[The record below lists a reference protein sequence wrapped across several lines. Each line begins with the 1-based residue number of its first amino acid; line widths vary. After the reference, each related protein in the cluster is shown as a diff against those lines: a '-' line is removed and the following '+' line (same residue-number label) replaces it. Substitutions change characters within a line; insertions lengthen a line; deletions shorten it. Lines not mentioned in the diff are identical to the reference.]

1 MPKPDRT
8 RESLDDLA
16 DNQSSGQS
24 GTLGS
29 TTSLDA
35 ERKEVRLDS
44 RKRTEMAI
52 EGQYGVNLCG
62 KPRTGFEI
70 NIIILNYGLHRSELL
85 EREGYVTRR

>member
-35 ERKEVRLDS
+35 ERKEGS
-44 RKRTEMAI
+44 R
-52 EGQYGVNLCG
+52 
-62 KPRTGFEI
+62 FEVE
-70 NIIILNYGLHRSELL
+70 YPAS
-85 EREGYVTRR
+85 TRVHA